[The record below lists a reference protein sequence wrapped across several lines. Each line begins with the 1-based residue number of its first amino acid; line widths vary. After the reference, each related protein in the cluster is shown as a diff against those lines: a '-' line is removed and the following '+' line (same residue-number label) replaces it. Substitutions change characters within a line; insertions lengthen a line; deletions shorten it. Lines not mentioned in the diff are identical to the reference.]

1 MNHDGKLNK
10 VSKKSPKKLLHHHST
25 SKDDKI
31 VVKHRNI
38 KPNLFLDIDQTLIA
52 AVPFEPDEDDDD
64 DDDETYD
71 FRKFKEKAKQF
82 DFENMDNYYI
92 IFERPHLQTFLDNVF
107 KEYNTSINTAASRE
121 YALFI
126 IENIICPDDK
136 PERKLDYTFFS
147 YHCSLSS
154 KLKNGTKDLSL
165 LWDVYK
171 DPVYTKDSTF
181 IIDDYIEVYKT
192 QPNNCIQAPP
202 FHFTKKGS
210 EKDTFLLDLIPKL
223 KKIKE
228 NINNGKKDFLK
239 V

>member
-1 MNHDGKLNK
+1 MEGKIR
-10 VSKKSPKKLLHHHST
+10 KKSPKRILKQTNDDERKHQKSS
-25 SKDDKI
+25 SKE
-31 VVKHRNI
+31 I

-52 AVPFEPDEDDDD
+52 AVPFEPDEDDDE

-82 DFENMDNYYI
+82 DFENMDSVYI
-92 IFERPHLQTFLDNVF
+92 IFERPHLQTFLDYVF
-107 KEYNTSINTAASRE
+107 KEYNTSIYTAASKS
-121 YALFI
+121 YGLFI

-154 KLKNGTKDLSL
+154 KLKNGTKDLSM
-165 LWDVYK
+165 LWDIYK
-171 DPVYTKDSTF
+171 DPVYTKDST
-181 IIDDYIEVYKT
+181 IILDDYIEVYNT

>member
-1 MNHDGKLNK
+1 MDGRIR
-10 VSKKSPKKLLHHHST
+10 KKSPKRILKQTNDDERKHSKSS
-25 SKDDKI
+25 SKE
-31 VVKHRNI
+31 I

-52 AVPFEPDEDDDD
+52 AVPFEPDEDDDE

-82 DFENMDNYYI
+82 DFENMDSVYI
-92 IFERPHLQTFLDNVF
+92 IFERPHLQTFLDYVF
-107 KEYNTSINTAASRE
+107 REYNVSLFTAASKS
-121 YALFI
+121 YCLFI
-126 IENIICPDDK
+126 LENIIAPDDK

-154 KLKNGTKDLSL
+154 KFKGSTKDLSI
-165 LWDVYK
+165 LWDIYK
-171 DPVYTKDSTF
+171 DDKYSPDNTL
-181 IIDDYIEVYKT
+181 IIDDYDNVYNA
-192 QPNNCIQAPP
+192 QPKNAIPAPP